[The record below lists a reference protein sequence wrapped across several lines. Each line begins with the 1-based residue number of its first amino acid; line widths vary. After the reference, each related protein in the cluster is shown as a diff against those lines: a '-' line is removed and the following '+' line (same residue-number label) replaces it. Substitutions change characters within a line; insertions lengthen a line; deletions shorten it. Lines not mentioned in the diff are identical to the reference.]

1 MSNDKD
7 IIVQQRLEGNTGPIQ
22 RELDFK
28 KYNKLVVCGCSVSD
42 RTRTKHCYGDYLS
55 ATLGLE
61 YLHLAGGAGSDKRG
75 FRLLVQAIQ
84 SGEVDE
90 GSLVLFQPAEVI
102 RRELPSHV
110 TEEYFADH
118 IAGVNEK
125 NMRHE
130 GASPILDKTLTG
142 AIVARFKIDSCHW
155 QESEKDKAMHL
166 AYQEKPGCLNYDY
179 DSEMLSVYWYMLQG
193 LCDSKDITLV
203 LLGDYH
209 RGWPAVIFDH
219 YGDVIKPEW
228 FNKTNWINFNDF
240 FNEEERFTIY
250 ALNPP
255 HDRVHFNEAG
265 HMKVADELQKIL
277 TEKGIL

>member
-1 MSNDKD
+1 MDTDK
-7 IIVQQRLEGNTGPIQ
+7 IVQERLEGNTGPIQ
-22 RELDFK
+22 GELDFK

-42 RTRTKHCYGDYLS
+42 RTQTKYCYGDYLS
-55 ATLGLE
+55 ASLGLE

-90 GSLVLFQPAEVI
+90 GSLVLFQPTEVV
-102 RRELPSHV
+102 RREMPSHV
-110 TEEYFADH
+110 TEQYYADH
-118 IAGVNEK
+118 IADVNEK

-130 GASPILDKTLTG
+130 GAAAILDKTLTG
-142 AIVARFKIDSCHW
+142 QIVTRFKIDSCHW
-155 QESEKDKAMHL
+155 LPSGKDKEMAI

-203 LLGDYH
+203 LLEDNV
-209 RGWPAVIFDH
+209 RGWPSVIFGKH
-219 YGDVIKPEW
+219 GDAIKSEW
-228 FNKTNWINFNDF
+228 YNKTNWINFMDF
-240 FNEEERFTIY
+240 MNEEERFTIY

-255 HDRVHFNEAG
+255 HDRVHLNDAG
-265 HMKVADELQKIL
+265 HVRVADALQKIL
-277 TEKGIL
+277 TEKGILQ